1 MMVNFN
7 KEIIMFNNSIL
18 EEKLN
23 KIQTGLVE
31 LALEYATNTTETVYI
46 YGSNE
51 HNSLFFNAFF
61 KDDGII
67 VEKHKL
73 KIFGSAFAPIE
84 LQMKFLDLGMD
95 DFKELCRL
103 FEIYQGKTLTQL
115 KLVYDVVNKK
125 AHADYS
131 YDSFLSNKT
140 IAEHIFNQWFEE
152 EKQKVEVSNI

>member
-1 MMVNFN
+1 
-7 KEIIMFNNSIL
+7 MFNNSIL

-31 LALEYATNTTETVYI
+31 LALEYAKNTTETVYI

-103 FEIYQGKTLTQL
+103 FEIYQGKT
-115 KLVYDVVNKK
+115 
-125 AHADYS
+125 DYS

>member
-1 MMVNFN
+1 
-7 KEIIMFNNSIL
+7 MFNNSIL

-31 LALEYATNTTETVYI
+31 LALEYAKNTTETVYI

-51 HNSLFFNAFF
+51 RNSLFFNAFF

-115 KLVYDVVNKK
+115 KLVYDLVNKK

>member
-1 MMVNFN
+1 MVNFN

-31 LALEYATNTTETVYI
+31 LALEYAKNTTETVYI

-51 HNSLFFNAFF
+51 RNSLFFNAFF

-84 LQMKFLDLGMD
+84 
-95 DFKELCRL
+95 
-103 FEIYQGKTLTQL
+103 IYQGKTLTQL
-115 KLVYDVVNKK
+115 KLVYDLVNKK